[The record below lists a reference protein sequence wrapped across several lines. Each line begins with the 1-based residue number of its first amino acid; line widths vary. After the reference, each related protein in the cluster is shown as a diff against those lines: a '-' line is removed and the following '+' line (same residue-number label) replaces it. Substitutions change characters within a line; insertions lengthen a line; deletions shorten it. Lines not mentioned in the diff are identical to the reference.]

1 MQIDFL
7 TVFNQLT
14 LSVFALLAITNPFG
28 NLPVFISMS
37 DDLDKSTQTKLF
49 QRVVFTAFVIVV
61 VFALIGTIIMDK
73 FFQVNLSELRIAGGI
88 ILIVMGIKNLLA
100 PRELKEHK
108 LSAPSDAIHD
118 RIIPLA
124 FPMLVGPGTLSTVIV
139 LKHET
144 GLIITIASIT
154 AAFVFMLILFAKAYL
169 IERLLGKLSLFVL
182 SRIMQVFIIT
192 IGVKMLAVGVTELF
206 NLASILAG

>member
-1 MQIDFL
+1 MPSIDFI
-7 TVFNQLT
+7 TVFNQLW
-14 LSVFALLAITNPFG
+14 LCVFALLAVTNPFG

-37 DDLDKSTQTKLF
+37 DDLDRATRAKLF
-49 QRVVFTAFVIVV
+49 RHIIFTAFAIVV

-73 FFQVNLSELRIAGGI
+73 FFQVNLSELRLAGGI

-108 LSAPSDAIHD
+108 LTSPSEAIHE

-139 LKHET
+139 LKHEI
-144 GLIITIASIT
+144 GFIITLGSIVV
-154 AAFVFMLILFAKAYL
+154 AFALILLLFSNAHL

-182 SRIMQVFIIT
+182 SRIMQVFIIA
-192 IGVKMLAVGVTELF
+192 IGVKMMAVGIIDLF
-206 NLASILAG
+206 LIKAP